1 MTKMTKL
8 EVLVPS
14 GRVERGGKERVDS
27 EQQWRRSA
35 LLLLALG
42 GPQLI
47 STSLFI
53 LVIVPPTY
61 HNVQF
66 GKNSLILESQLNF

>member
-14 GRVERGGKERVDS
+14 GRVEGGKERVDS

-47 STSLFI
+47 STSLVI

-66 GKNSLILESQLNF
+66 GKNSLILESRLNF

>member
-14 GRVERGGKERVDS
+14 GQVEGGKERVDS

-47 STSLFI
+47 STSLVI

>member
-1 MTKMTKL
+1 LGT
-8 EVLVPS
+8 EVLLPS
-14 GRVERGGKERVDS
+14 GQVEGGKERVDS
-27 EQQWRRSA
+27 AQQWRSSA
-35 LLLLALG
+35 LLALG

-53 LVIVPPTY
+53 LVIVLRPTDLPQ
-61 HNVQF
+61 VQF